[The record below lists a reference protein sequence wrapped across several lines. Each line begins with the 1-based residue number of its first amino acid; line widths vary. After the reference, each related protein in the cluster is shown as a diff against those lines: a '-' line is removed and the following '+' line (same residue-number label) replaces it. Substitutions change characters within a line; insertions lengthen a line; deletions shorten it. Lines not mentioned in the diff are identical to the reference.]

1 MSLLTYPLTNYA
13 RTLPCKKH
21 FHNQTLQSIYKLF
34 YLPYQSQLIPNIFAT
49 RNDTNV
55 EFTLVQQAQS
65 TSIYDSPVKYVYTLV
80 HPVLKKVLFG
90 PSQVNIKEEYFI
102 FVENN
107 QLIVEVKTLL
117 SGFMLMDTFVTR
129 TLYIYSQVSEKEV
142 ELEVKLDVEFVKENM
157 FKKVVEKNA
166 YEENEQQIPD
176 VFFKEM
182 EKIIEMKK
190 EKEETKE
197 DEQDDEDDK
206 RSTETQHIENNDND
220 ETVSYWCYYYCF

>member
-1 MSLLTYPLTNYA
+1 MSLLAYPLTNYA

-21 FHNQTLQSIYKLF
+21 FHGQTLQSIYTLF
-34 YLPYQSQLIPNIFAT
+34 YAPCQSQLIPNIFAT

-55 EFTLVQQAQS
+55 EFTLVQAQS
-65 TSIYDSPVKYVYTLV
+65 PSNGESPVRYFYTLV

-102 FVENN
+102 FFENN
-107 QLIVEVKTLL
+107 QLIVEVTTLL

-129 TLYIYSQVSEKEV
+129 TLYIYSQVSAKEV

-166 YEENEQQIPD
+166 YEENELQIPD

-182 EKIIEMKK
+182 DKIVELNKG
-190 EKEETKE
+190 KEERKE
-197 DEQDDEDDK
+197 EDDK
-206 RSTETQHIENNDND
+206 NTQTQSIEDNDDDND
-220 ETVSYWCYYYCF
+220 ETVNYWCYYYYCF

>member
-1 MSLLTYPLTNYA
+1 MSLLTYPITNYA

-21 FHNQTLQSIYKLF
+21 FHNQTLQSIYTLF
-34 YLPYQSQLIPNIFAT
+34 YLPYQSQLIPSIFAT

-55 EFTLVQQAQS
+55 EFTLNQQGES
-65 TSIYDSPVKYVYTLV
+65 TLITDSPVRYMYTLV
-80 HPVLKKVLFG
+80 HPVLKKILFG

-102 FVENN
+102 FLENN
-107 QLIVEVKTLL
+107 QLIVEVTTLL

-129 TLYIYSQVSEKEV
+129 TLYIYNQISEKEV
-142 ELEVKLDVEFVKENM
+142 ELEVKLDVEFIKENM

-182 EKIIEMKK
+182 DKIIEMNKENEDKDDGDKK
-190 EKEETKE
+190 K
-197 DEQDDEDDK
+197 
-206 RSTETQHIENNDND
+206 SIETQHNEDNDND
-220 ETVSYWCYYYCF
+220 ETVSYWCYYYYCF

>member
-1 MSLLTYPLTNYA
+1 MSLLTYPITNYA

-21 FHNQTLQSIYKLF
+21 FHNQTLQSIYTLF
-34 YLPYQSQLIPNIFAT
+34 YLPYQSQLIPSIFAT

-55 EFTLVQQAQS
+55 EFTLIQQGES
-65 TSIYDSPVKYVYTLV
+65 TLITDSPVRYMYTLV
-80 HPVLKKVLFG
+80 HPVLKKILFG

-102 FVENN
+102 FLENN
-107 QLIVEVKTLL
+107 QLIVEVTTLL

-129 TLYIYSQVSEKEV
+129 TLYIYNQISEKEV
-142 ELEVKLDVEFVKENM
+142 ELEVKLDVEFIKENM

-182 EKIIEMKK
+182 DKIIEMNKGKDDKK
-190 EKEETKE
+190 SNEI
-197 DEQDDEDDK
+197 QHNEDDDD
-206 RSTETQHIENNDND
+206 DND
-220 ETVSYWCYYYCF
+220 ESVSYWCYYYYCF

>member
-1 MSLLTYPLTNYA
+1 MSLLTYPITNYA

-21 FHNQTLQSIYKLF
+21 FPNQTLQSIYNLF
-34 YLPYQSQLIPNIFAT
+34 YLPYQSQLIPNIFTT

-55 EFTLVQQAQS
+55 EFTLIQQAES
-65 TSIYDSPVKYVYTLV
+65 TLINDSPVRYVYTLV
-80 HPVLKKVLFG
+80 HPVLKKILFG

-102 FVENN
+102 FLENN
-107 QLIVEVKTLL
+107 KLIVEVTTLL

-142 ELEVKLDVEFVKENM
+142 ELEVKLDVEFIKENM

-182 EKIIEMKK
+182 DKIIEMNKGK
-190 EKEETKE
+190 
-197 DEQDDEDDK
+197 DDEDKDDDK
-206 RSTETQHIENNDND
+206 KSIETQHNEDDDDDND
-220 ETVSYWCYYYCF
+220 ETVSYWCYYYYCF